1 MGVICNICLDLH
13 NSSDD
18 IQPHSVIVKYLKPW
32 TNMQIHTPHRG
43 TKERG
48 WMKPSPEFFDT
59 LQYFE
64 TILTLVE
71 SL

>member
-13 NSSDD
+13 NCSDD
-18 IQPHSVIVKYLKPW
+18 IQPHSVIVKYLNPC
-32 TNMQIHTPHRG
+32 TNMQIHTPAGVQRRG
-43 TKERG
+43 GG
-48 WMKPSPEFFDT
+48 WNPLRSFFDM